1 MGEMARANEEAGKCR
16 VMFIIG
22 TSGVVYPAADIPY
35 RAKSK
40 GAVIVEINLERT
52 PFTRSITDHFLEGTA
67 SEILPEILR
76 LL

>member
-1 MGEMARANEEAGKCR
+1 MMEMARANEEAGRCK

-40 GAVIVEINLERT
+40 GAVIVEINVERT
-52 PFTRSITDHFLEGTA
+52 PFTSSITDHFLKGTA
-67 SEILPEILR
+67 SEILPEILKH
-76 LL
+76 L